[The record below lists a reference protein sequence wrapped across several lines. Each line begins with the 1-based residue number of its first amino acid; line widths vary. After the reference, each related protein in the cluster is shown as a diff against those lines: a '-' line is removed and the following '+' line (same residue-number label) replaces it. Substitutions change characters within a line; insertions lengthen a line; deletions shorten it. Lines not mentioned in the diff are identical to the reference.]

1 MLTTRFTSIT
11 SRSSAAAAQVLLASS
26 MTLTPHPLVLVHLFD
41 ATDGSHA
48 RDVRTLLSALLC
60 QVALKCPQSAP
71 TVLEARS
78 RSIENGFATKIDK
91 ERLLMSL
98 LRAVSS
104 RVFIV
109 IDALDEAEQT
119 GVLPFLE
126 RLKGLSTVSLLA
138 SRRTAMDVA
147 LSFDTI
153 VSIGTNDTDDD
164 IGAALDVSLSSGG
177 VLESIRD
184 RDGVRQALLAGA
196 EGKSVDLSPFSAD
209 R

>member
-26 MTLTPHPLVLVHLFD
+26 VTLTPHPLVLVHLFD

-60 QVALKCPQSAP
+60 QVALKCPQCAP
-71 TVLEARS
+71 TVLEARN

-119 GVLPFLE
+119 GVLPFLG

-153 VSIGTNDTDDD
+153 VSVGTNDTDDD